1 MIDMVDT
8 ALNVTVVG
16 AAGFAA
22 RPPVQTMTA
31 VPVAIPPVPTV
42 TDNTS
47 ATAPETPELTLV
59 ALPLIAVGAALMPHD
74 VSSTEAFAQ
83 IAEEEVITMVWL
95 EASALV
101 MPIVKVIA
109 DAMSPVK

>member
-42 TDNTS
+42 TVNTS